1 MLPKTSLRVAARPG
15 HRHAGLR
22 SQVSWDLWL
31 PVPAGSPL
39 LRSRVARQSLKP
51 APRPPLP
58 PRRLPASW
66 SGRVSASSAEGAG
79 RRARGCG
86 SARVRSL
93 RFPLPHAQRLRVER
107 CDRRN
112 LRSFRHLSMASVVAT
127 KSILAVPT
135 GTVSPATSAAEVS
148 STTRVVIP
156 TKTTATTTSE
166 VSRSSP
172 TPLAG
177 RSAGHLSLRLGFP
190 SFTAVAV
197 HGTAFLSA

>member
-93 RFPLPHAQRLRVER
+93 RFPLPRAQHLRVDR

-112 LRSFRHLSMASVVAT
+112 LRSFRHLSMASVAT

-135 GTVSPATSAAEVS
+135 GTVSSATSAAEVS